1 MTIDMK
7 GTLIYDAHG
16 YMGHNPEFEA
26 FGLPRFLGPDEWIR
40 IMDRSGI
47 QGVLVAPPWTGA
59 SDDFKTDMEIIAQA
73 INSHPDRFFGYCR
86 VRPRHGKAALDDLRY
101 WIKDRGLHAVKM
113 NTLDDDYRLD
123 DRALIDPVMEVVSQ
137 LGVPVL
143 FHTGDT
149 HGATCTPEMVADIA
163 RDFPSTTFIIGHIG
177 YPGMD
182 HQIAA
187 AMKRAPNTVTESASV
202 FRRVV
207 IQATVDAI
215 GAERV
220 LMGSNG
226 PYSPIEMGP
235 MMFRD
240 YMDSLDM
247 KQKGDIL
254 GGNFVR
260 VLKLEL

>member
-26 FGLPRFLGPDEWIR
+26 FGLPLFLGPDEWIR
-40 IMDRSGI
+40 IMDTSGI

-73 INSHPDRFFGYCR
+73 INSHPDWFFGYCR
-86 VRPRHGKAALDDLRY
+86 VRPRRGKAALDDLRY

-207 IQATVDAI
+207 IQATVDAV
-215 GAERV
+215 GAERM

-226 PYSPIEMGP
+226 PYSPTEMGP

-260 VLKLEL
+260 ILGLER